1 MVAARATRS
10 GISLLKLWTTD
21 KGTFPI
27 VLIAAG
33 AATAASVVAT
43 RYLFFNPDVYFDK
56 ERRFAHMHH
65 DGDVGSRWRQ
75 FRFRFAN
82 YDRNPINQSRQYDPL
97 YEKPENQAVK
107 R

>member
-10 GISLLKLWTTD
+10 GINVFKLWTTD

-27 VLIAAG
+27 VFIASIAAC
-33 AATAASVVAT
+33 AAGTVAT

-56 ERRFAHMHH
+56 DRRFQHLHH
-65 DGDVGSRWRQ
+65 DADTGARWRQ
-75 FRFRFAN
+75 FRFAFAN
-82 YDRNPINQSRQYDPL
+82 YDRNPINQSRLYDPL
-97 YEKPENQAVK
+97 FERPENKDIK